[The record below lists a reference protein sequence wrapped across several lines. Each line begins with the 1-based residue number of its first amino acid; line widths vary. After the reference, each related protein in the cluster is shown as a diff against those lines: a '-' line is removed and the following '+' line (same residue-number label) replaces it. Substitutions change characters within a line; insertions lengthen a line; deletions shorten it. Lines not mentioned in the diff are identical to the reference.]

1 MGRVEYLND
10 PAAPKPNSL
19 VPACGVLA
27 VDDAGRVLLQRRRD
41 TGQWAIPMG
50 KQELGETPSQC
61 AIRETLEETG
71 LIVQP
76 GEIVGLYSRLEAAV
90 VVLAFEARVVGGEPR
105 LNPEAH
111 THIGQGR
118 HSLIPLP
125 RNRATPGAPA
135 RGPVHRPAQHDA
147 TEREG
152 ARNNCG
158 IHGGHATAGRA
169 GPRQLPAAPARPTTS
184 PAGAQDSGGPSG
196 GNSTAPSASTAWRL
210 VR

>member
-1 MGRVEYLND
+1 MNTRARRAEAVVNPLVQEIRHNPLLWLLI
-10 PAAPKPNSL
+10 L
-19 VPACGVLA
+19 VP
-27 VDDAGRVLLQRRRD
+27 
-41 TGQWAIPMG
+41 
-50 KQELGETPSQC
+50 
-61 AIRETLEETG
+61 
-71 LIVQP
+71 
-76 GEIVGLYSRLEAAV
+76 V
-90 VVLAFEARVVGGEPR
+90 VVAAQL

-210 VR
+210 VRWSR